1 MSDQR
6 ILGKMV
12 SEMVLCLVLLLAL
25 YLIHE
30 LGHLVLFNL
39 LSGKTEAVIAFD
51 GSKLVVRCQMRLHPI
66 CDRMMRG
73 GGLLATYPSIVLV
86 NKRTPFL
93 GFVALAWNVYGFYEA
108 FILGILI

>member
-1 MSDQR
+1 MSNQR
-6 ILGKMV
+6 ILGKMA

-39 LSGKTEAVIAFD
+39 LSGKTEAMIAFD
-51 GSKLVVRCQMRLHPI
+51 GSRLVVRCPIRLHPI
-66 CDRMMRG
+66 ADRLMRG
-73 GGLLATYPSIVLV
+73 GGLLATYPAVVLV

-93 GFVALAWNVYGFYEA
+93 GFVALAWIVYGIYEA
-108 FILGILI
+108 FILGIFI